1 MIEFIKEILHVETT
15 LGLIGLIIGVGFFF
29 SILWWFAFGE
39 GLERDYRKHP
49 PWNKL
54 EKKWREREE
63 EETKLKNNKK

>member
-1 MIEFIKEILHVETT
+1 MIEFIKEILHVDTT

-39 GLERDYRKHP
+39 GLSRDYTKHP

-54 EKKWREREE
+54 EKKWREEE
-63 EETKLKNNKK
+63 ENNLKNNKK